1 MAVDR
6 RIWPA
11 GEALLD
17 LVYSLILGIP
27 VAYRKLGPLLEI
39 DDDGHRHPGSA
50 RPARVGR
57 RARVAEQ
64 IASSGPCLTDLRH
77 SIVLNRRPMDYRL
90 PVTENDTDGA
100 SHGGEP
106 RYRQCRSSRLFLTGR
121 ARKAQEPGRW
131 QKKFAST
138 RST

>member
-17 LVYSLILGIP
+17 LVYGLILGIP

-50 RPARVGR
+50 RPMRIGRSARVP
-57 RARVAEQ
+57 EQ
-64 IASSGPCLTDLRH
+64 ISRSGPCLADLRH
-77 SIVLNRRPMDYRL
+77 SIFLGRRPMDYRL
-90 PVTENDTDGA
+90 PAAENYTAGA

-106 RYRQCRSSRLFLTGR
+106 RYR
-121 ARKAQEPGRW
+121 
-131 QKKFAST
+131 
-138 RST
+138 

>member
-17 LVYSLILGIP
+17 LVYGLILGIP
-27 VAYRKLGPLLEI
+27 VANRKLGPLLEI

-50 RPARVGR
+50 RPVRDRAESR
-57 RARVAEQ
+57 RSRADREFWSLLGGFAAFDIPQ
-64 IASSGPCLTDLRH
+64 SA
-77 SIVLNRRPMDYRL
+77 PMDYRF
-90 PVTENDTDGA
+90 PVVENDIDGT

-106 RYRQCRSSRLFLTGR
+106 RYR
-121 ARKAQEPGRW
+121 
-131 QKKFAST
+131 
-138 RST
+138 

>member
-64 IASSGPCLTDLRH
+64 IASSGPCMCAVAPGYGNVPAPTSTR
-77 SIVLNRRPMDYRL
+77 NR
-90 PVTENDTDGA
+90 A
-100 SHGGEP
+100 P
-106 RYRQCRSSRLFLTGR
+106 RVPGQAGPPRSSSRCG
-121 ARKAQEPGRW
+121 
-131 QKKFAST
+131 
-138 RST
+138 